1 MYLLVI
7 FLPLLS
13 SIICCFFS
21 RWIGFLRAWQIATS
35 LLGITF
41 FICLIIFYEIGLSS
55 TICTVEIGNWF
66 NVGFFQS
73 PWSFLFDSLTAAML
87 IVVTSVSFLV
97 HMYSGSYMEFDPH
110 LGRFVGY
117 LSLFTFFMLILV
129 TGDNFMQLFLGWEG
143 VGLSSYLLINFWFTR
158 IQANKAAIKAMM
170 VNRIGDIS
178 LTLGIALIYIYFK
191 SVRYAVVFS
200 TVKQYE
206 DLNFYFLGFNFPV
219 LDLIC
224 IFLLIAA
231 VGKSAQ
237 LGLHTW
243 LPDAMEGPTPV
254 SALIHAATMVTAGVF
269 LLVRCSPFYEHAS
282 EDIRLLVVLVGAL
295 TAFFAATTGL
305 MQHDLKK
312 VIAYSTC
319 SQLGY
324 MVFACGLSFYSVG
337 MFHLINHAF
346 FKALLFLSAGSVIHS
361 LSDEQ
366 DIRYMG
372 GLAKLIPF
380 TYTFIMIGSLSLMG
394 FPFLTGFYSKDL
406 ILELAFST
414 FSPVGH
420 FAFWMGSLAAFF
432 TALYSFRIIYYVFL
446 GPINGNRVVYSNI
459 HDAPVLIAIPLTILG
474 FASIFAGYMG
484 KDLFVG
490 LGTDFW
496 GNSIYCSPL
505 NTTTVDAEFLPVYFK
520 LIPVILSMVGLSCAY
535 IFQTYTMFE
544 LKTTNS
550 IFIVLFNFLNRKWL
564 FDRIYN
570 EWISQKGLWFG
581 YVISY
586 KTIDKGV
593 LEYFGPAGLTHL
605 ARNLSVFSSNL
616 QTGLIFSYAFLVL
629 LSVLFLL
636 SITLFYYSGFAII
649 ETLCVAICAFFI
661 YLFVTKNVN

>member
-13 SIICCFFS
+13 AIICCFFS
-21 RWIGFLRAWQIATS
+21 RWIGFLRAWQISTS

-41 FICLIIFYEIGLSS
+41 CLCLMIFYEIGLSS
-55 TICTVEIGNWF
+55 TLCTVEIGYWF
-66 NVGFFQS
+66 NIGFFQS
-73 PWSFLFDSLTAAML
+73 PWGFLFDSLTASML

-97 HMYSGSYMEFDPH
+97 HMYSGSYMEHDPH
-110 LGRFVGY
+110 LGRFMGY

-191 SVRYAVVFS
+191 SVKYAVVFAMAKEFES
-200 TVKQYE
+200 S
-206 DLNFYFLGFNFPV
+206 NFYFLGFNWNT

-269 LLVRCSPFYEHAS
+269 LLVRCSALYEHAS
-282 EDIRLLVVLVGAL
+282 ENIRLLVVIVGAL

-305 MQHDLKK
+305 MQHDMKK

-366 DIRYMG
+366 DIRQMG
-372 GLAKLIPF
+372 GLARLIPF
-380 TYTFIMIGSLSLMG
+380 TYVFIMIGSLSLMG

-414 FSPVGH
+414 FTPVGH
-420 FAFWMGSLAAFF
+420 FAFWLGSLAAFF
-432 TALYSFRIIYYVFL
+432 TALYSFRIIYYVFI

-459 HDAPVLIAIPLTILG
+459 HDAPTLIAIPLTILG
-474 FASIFAGYMG
+474 FASIFAGYVG

-496 GNSIYCSPL
+496 GNSIYCSSI
-505 NTTTVDAEFLPVYFK
+505 NTSTVDAEFLPVFFK
-520 LIPVILSMVGLSCAY
+520 LIPVILSMCGVATAY
-535 IFQTYTMFE
+535 LFQTHSLFTF
-544 LKTTNS
+544 KTES
-550 IFIVLFNFLNRKWL
+550 QVSVILFNFLNRKWL
-564 FDRIYN
+564 FDRVYN
-570 EWISQKGLWFG
+570 EWVSQKGLWFG

-593 LEYFGPAGLTHL
+593 LEFFGPAGLTHM
-605 ARNLSVFSSNL
+605 AKNLSRFSTNL

-629 LSVLFLL
+629 LVVLLLL
-636 SITLFYYSGFAII
+636 SLTLFYYYEIAII
-649 ETLCVAICAFFI
+649 ETFCIAISAFYIF
-661 YLFVTKNVN
+661 LFVDRYVL